1 MTQHPDLAAEQ
12 EYLASA
18 YRRLDEMRA
27 AVEENLAEALAQ
39 SRGLTPQGREQRD
52 VVVRS
57 SLQRLQQLDVGELA
71 LCFGRIDFE
80 PDEEGEEDAYH
91 IGRLAVSG
99 RDQEPLVVDWRA
111 PIAEPF
117 YRATPLDAMGLARR
131 RHFITEGRGLV
142 GIEDEVFRLG
152 AGADG
157 EPSAGP
163 GPAGREETGADG
175 GPGEAEESGDQPL
188 ATVPTGALLAAL
200 SRSRSGRM
208 RDIAATIQKEQDEA
222 IRAPLPGLLVIQGG
236 PGTGKTAVAL
246 HRAAYLL
253 YTYRFPLER
262 QGVLVVGPNPLFLR
276 YIDQVLPSLGE
287 SGAVLSTIDG
297 LVGQVRPRAEEPPG
311 AAALKGDA
319 RMAAVVAAAVRDRER
334 GLRRDLAVPFGSV
347 VLHLP
352 AARTESLVASVR
364 RRAGT
369 HNAKRR
375 LLESLVLRELVD
387 QAHQSRAGVAWR
399 TRDES
404 GSGAPGRPG
413 ERGEG
418 AADEELEE
426 DLRRHPEVAAALDRM
441 WPRLRPEELLHDLY
455 GARPLLRLAGR
466 GRLSAEELAL
476 LFRPRS
482 EALEDIPWTRAD
494 LPLLDEARVL
504 LGPPRTSRDGGATP
518 TYGHI
523 VVDETQDLTPMQL
536 RMIGRRSLSGSMTV
550 VGDLAQATGPH
561 RPGSWEEVIAHLGR
575 DRAGARS
582 PTSVVELSICYR
594 TPAEVME
601 LAAPV
606 LRAAGPGLSAPRPI
620 RRSGTPPLV
629 VQASEGELLSSVAAA
644 ARAEAEAVGD
654 GTAAVVCTRRLAP
667 SLAAALREAGLQ
679 VGDAGGAGVGS
690 RGLVAPLTVVPIDLV
705 KGLEFDSVVVVEPA
719 RILAEATGGARALY
733 VALTRPTRRLVVV
746 HAEPLPEVMRLDP
759 QTPPA

>member
-18 YRRLDEMRA
+18 YDRLDEMRA
-27 AVEENLAEALAQ
+27 SVERHLAEALAQ
-39 SRGLTPQGREQRD
+39 SRGLTPQGREERD

-57 SLQRLQQLDVGELA
+57 SLQRLQQLDVGEQA

-80 PDEEGEEDAYH
+80 PNQDGERDSYH

-131 RHFITEGRGLV
+131 RHFITEGRDLA
-142 GIEDEVFRLG
+142 GIEDEVFLLDP
-152 AGADG
+152 ATDG
-157 EPSAGP
+157 PLW
-163 GPAGREETGADG
+163 DG
-175 GPGEAEESGDQPL
+175 GRSGTREAGSNGDSGAAGDSGDQPL
-188 ATVPTGALLAAL
+188 AAVPTGALLAAL

-208 RDIAATIQKEQDEA
+208 RDIVATIQKEQDEA
-222 IRAPLPGLLVIQGG
+222 IRAPLPGLLVVQGG

-297 LVGQVRPRAEEPPG
+297 LVSQVRTRAEEPPRV
-311 AAALKGDA
+311 AALKGDA
-319 RMAAVVAAAVRDRER
+319 RMAELVATAVRDRER

-347 VLHLP
+347 VLRLP
-352 AARTESLVASVR
+352 ATRTDTMVAAVR
-364 RRAGT
+364 RRPGA
-369 HNAKRR
+369 HNARRR
-375 LLESLVLRELVD
+375 LLESLVLRHLVE
-387 QAHQSRAGVAWR
+387 QARQGQAGSAGRTSFR
-399 TRDES
+399 TR
-404 GSGAPGRPG
+404 GASGAGPRGRPA
-413 ERGEG
+413 EPGEG
-418 AADEELEE
+418 VDDEELEE
-426 DLRRHPEVAAALDRM
+426 ALREHPAVVEALDRM

-455 GARPLLRLAGR
+455 GARPLLRLAAR
-466 GRLSAEELAL
+466 DRLSTEELPL
-476 LFRPRS
+476 LYRS
-482 EALEDIPWTRAD
+482 RSQSLEDIPWTRAD
-494 LPLLDEARVL
+494 LALIDEARVL
-504 LGPPRTSRDGGATP
+504 LGPVRTSRDGDGAP

-523 VVDETQDLTPMQL
+523 VVDEAQDLSPMQL
-536 RMIGRRSLSGSMTV
+536 RMIARRSLSGSMTV

-575 DRAGARS
+575 DRPAPKS
-582 PTSVVELSICYR
+582 QTSVVELTVCYR

-606 LRAAGPGLSAPRPI
+606 LRDAGPGLSAPRPI

-629 VQASEGELLSSVAAA
+629 VQAPEGGLLASVVGA
-644 ARAEAEAVGD
+644 ARAEAQAVGD

-667 SLAAALREAGLQ
+667 SLAAALREAGLP
-679 VGDAGGAGVGS
+679 VGDAGGA

-746 HAEPLPEVMRLDP
+746 HAEPLPDALR
-759 QTPPA
+759 PAG